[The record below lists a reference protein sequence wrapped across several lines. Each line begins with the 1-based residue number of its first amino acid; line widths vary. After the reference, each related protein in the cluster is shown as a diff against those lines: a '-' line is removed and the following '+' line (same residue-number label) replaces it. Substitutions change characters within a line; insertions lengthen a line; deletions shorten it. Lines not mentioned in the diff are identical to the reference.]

1 MDKLTDAEKENAVR
15 YYLSHKKSM
24 RDYQQRN
31 KEKTKE
37 RNTKY
42 LEEIKSDP
50 ERRQSYLE
58 KKRQYYLNTT
68 KPKLEA
74 LKQKTET
81 IKEN

>member
-1 MDKLTDAEKENAVR
+1 MDKLTDVEKENAVR
-15 YYLSHKKSM
+15 YYLAHKKSM

-58 KKRQYYLNTT
+58 KKRQYYLNKT

-74 LKQKTET
+74 LKQKNEP
-81 IKEN
+81 I